1 MEPHYTQGGQK
12 VNSRTELLHKRKLE
26 KIPDKTYDL
35 DGDGFVGG
43 RDYVISKRF
52 DVDKDGK
59 LNEKERRNA
68 YEAIKNNVEDQYI
81 WNLENQ
87 GANDDDLYTGNAENQ
102 GRRPCRIIQKV
113 SNYLFI
119 I

>member
-1 MEPHYTQGGQK
+1 VTQDHYLNGGNR
-12 VNSRTELLHKRKLE
+12 VNSRTELIQKRKLE

-52 DVDKDGK
+52 DVDRDGK
-59 LNEKERRNA
+59 LNQEERNNA
-68 YEAIKNNVEDQYI
+68 LEAIKRNVEDEYV

-87 GANDDDLYTGNAENQ
+87 GVI
-102 GRRPCRIIQKV
+102 RPCRILQKV
-113 SNYLFI
+113 I